1 MSEENTEMAVPS
13 TPLKD
18 DVTISGGRSEEQLLA
33 DIVSNS
39 EFVPNEEQSLPVE
52 QVPEVDP
59 GESEEEDPKETDEP
73 ELKEESEEAETEE
86 VEGEVEDADDES
98 ATQNTESFT
107 VDDLDLDAK
116 VAIKIDGTDT
126 EVSFSDLI
134 KGYSTEQSLSKKGR
148 ELGDARKNFE
158 EDYQK
163 KLEEVKGMSDASIA
177 ILYKS
182 EQSHAKEYH
191 KIEGKIEEA
200 RKDNNTYDLGDLKDK
215 REQIQKQYW
224 TARRERESLQKT
236 VTEKSQ
242 EQMQKAWDT
251 QLKVFDESIPTLI
264 PGFNETVAKDI
275 REFALK
281 EGINEQVLDTIIDPN
296 IVKFV
301 NDYRIMKEGIKKGS
315 AKRKAVP
322 TKKIPLRKSKPA
334 QQKKLDAAAALRKRA
349 LSKDAS
355 KLDQDAFLK
364 GYAERSLSNM
374 R

>member
-1 MSEENTEMAVPS
+1 MSEENTEMTVPS

-18 DVTISGGRSEEQLLA
+18 DDTISGGRTEEQLLA

-39 EFVPNEEQSLPVE
+39 EFTTNEEQSLPVE

-59 GESEEEDPKETDEP
+59 EESEQEDPKESDES

-86 VEGEVEDADDES
+86 VEGDVEDADDES
-98 ATQNTESFT
+98 ATQNTELFT

-148 ELGDARKNFE
+148 ELGDARKHFE

-163 KLEEVKGMSDASIA
+163 KLEEVKGMSDTSIA

-182 EQSHAKEYH
+182 EQEHAKAYH
-191 KIEGKIEEA
+191 SIEGKIEEA

-236 VTEKSQ
+236 VAEKSQ
-242 EQMQKAWDT
+242 EQMSKAWNE
-251 QLKVFDESIPTLI
+251 QLNIFNESIPTLI

-322 TKKIPLRKSKPA
+322 TKKIPLRKSKPV
-334 QQKKLDAAAALRKRA
+334 QQKKLDAAEALRKRA
-349 LSKDAS
+349 LSENSS
-355 KLDQDAFLK
+355 KADQDAFLR